1 MQKSNLVT
9 SAVRNTGMTNC
20 LPSNAVSKQTGFIE
34 FSLISA
40 LVVFVSIMVV
50 IMMFSGQAATKTQAE
65 KGAENFKAV
74 VAASMSWYQDKGSF
88 PGTTANLVP
97 QYMSAVAQ
105 TTPWGTPI
113 TLSSTASTLTVETS
127 SNGQPNAA
135 QLAGVMAGVIPLASQ
150 SGVGRTT
157 VTATYGKP
165 GTEPALSA
173 FIKKDGTTP
182 LEGEWNVGGY
192 GIGNVKDITITGMD
206 NRTVLSGLSYN
217 NVQQNNQYV
226 NLVNCPLGR
235 ANRKITVVPLT
246 YSKNGYPFRQMGA
259 VEGRYG
265 PEPGLWSDNRA
276 YVRVWETEQNG
287 IQYWFIPNPASA
299 TVLVLQQCTK

>member
-1 MQKSNLVT
+1 MQKSNFAT
-9 SAVRNTGMTNC
+9 SAVRNTGMTNF
-20 LPSNAVSKQTGFIE
+20 LPSNAVNKQSGFIE

-40 LVVFVSIMVV
+40 LVIFVSIMLV
-50 IMMFSGQAATKTQAE
+50 IMKFSDQAATKTQAE

-105 TTPWGTPI
+105 TMPWGTPI
-113 TLSSTASTLTVETS
+113 TLSSTASTLTVQTS

-165 GTEPALSA
+165 GTEPALDA
-173 FIKKDGTTP
+173 LVRRDGTRT
-182 LEGEWNVGGY
+182 LTAEWDVGGQ
-192 GIGNVKDITITGMD
+192 GIGNIRDMSISGL
-206 NRTVLSGLSYN
+206 NRTVVSGLSWSS
-217 NVQQNNQYV
+217 VQKNSQPV
-226 NLVNCPLGR
+226 SLITCPLGKS
-235 ANRKITVVPLT
+235 RKVTVTPVSF
-246 YSKNGYPFRQMGA
+246 SKNGYPFKNMGSIDG
-259 VEGRYG
+259 VWDG
-265 PEPGLWSDNRA
+265 SVA
-276 YVRVWETEQNG
+276 YVRVWEKDEKGQG
-287 IQYWFIPNPASA
+287 WFIPNPDFAFV
-299 TVLVLQQCTK
+299 TVVQQCGN

>member
-20 LPSNAVSKQTGFIE
+20 LPSNAVSKQAGFIE

-50 IMMFSGQAATKTQAE
+50 IMKFSDQAATKTQAE

-113 TLSSTASTLTVETS
+113 TLSSTASTLTVETN

-165 GTEPALSA
+165 GTEPALDA
-173 FIKKDGTTP
+173 MVRRDGTRT
-182 LEGEWNVGGY
+182 LTAEWDVGGQ
-192 GIGNVKDITITGMD
+192 GISNVRDMSISGL
-206 NRTVLSGLSYN
+206 NRTVVSGLSWSS
-217 NVQQNNQYV
+217 VQKNSQTV
-226 NLVNCPLGR
+226 ALVTCPLGK
-235 ANRKITVVPLT
+235 ARKVTVTPVS
-246 YSKNGYPFRQMGA
+246 YSKNGYPFQNMGS
-259 VEGRYG
+259 VDGVWDG
-265 PEPGLWSDNRA
+265 SIA
-276 YVRVWETEQNG
+276 YVRIWEKDAYGQR
-287 IQYWFIPNPASA
+287 WFIPNPDFAF
-299 TVLVLQQCTK
+299 VKVEQQCGN

>member
-20 LPSNAVSKQTGFIE
+20 LPSNAVNKQAGFIE

-50 IMMFSGQAATKTQAE
+50 IMKFSGQAATKTQAE

-165 GTEPALSA
+165 GTEPALDA
-173 FIKKDGTTP
+173 LVRRDGTRT
-182 LEGEWNVGGY
+182 LTAEWDVGGQ
-192 GIGNVKDITITGMD
+192 GISNVKDMTITDLTG
-206 NRTVLSGLSYN
+206 RTVLNGLTWS
-217 NVQQNNQYV
+217 NVQQNNQFV
-226 NLVNCPLGR
+226 SLVNCPPGR
-235 ANRKITVVPLT
+235 SVRKVTVIPIAFN
-246 YSKNGYPFRQMGA
+246 KNGYPFNKVGA
-259 VEGRYG
+259 VEGRWDG
-265 PEPGLWSDNRA
+265 VRA
-276 YVRVWETEQNG
+276 FVRVWETDTNG
-287 IQYWFIPNPASA
+287 NSGWFVPNPQHAS
-299 TVLVLQQCTK
+299 VRVDQQCGK

>member
-20 LPSNAVSKQTGFIE
+20 LPSNAVNKQSGFIE
-34 FSLISA
+34 LSLISV
-40 LVVFVSIMVV
+40 LVIFVAIMVV
-50 IMMFSGQAATKTQAE
+50 VMKFSDQTATKTQAE

-113 TLSSTASTLTVETS
+113 TLSSTASTLTVQTS

-165 GTEPALSA
+165 GTEPALDA
-173 FIKKDGTTP
+173 LVRRDGTRT
-182 LEGEWNVGGY
+182 LTAEWNVGGQ
-192 GIGNVKDITITGMD
+192 GISDVRDMSISGL
-206 NRTVLSGLSYN
+206 NRTVVSGLSWSS
-217 NVQQNNQYV
+217 VQKNRQGV
-226 NLVNCPLGR
+226 ALVTCPLGK
-235 ANRKITVVPLT
+235 ARKVTVTPVS
-246 YSKNGYPFRQMGA
+246 YSKNGYPFKNMGS
-259 VEGRYG
+259 VDGVWDG
-265 PEPGLWSDNRA
+265 NIA
-276 YVRVWETEQNG
+276 YVRIWEKDENG
-287 IQYWFIPNPASA
+287 QGWFIPNPDFAF
-299 TVLVLQQCTK
+299 VKVEQQCGN

>member
-9 SAVRNTGMTNC
+9 LVLRNTGMTNC
-20 LPSNAVSKQTGFIE
+20 LPSNAVNKQAGFIE

-50 IMMFSGQAATKTQAE
+50 IMKFSGQAATKTQAE

-97 QYMSAVAQ
+97 QYMSSVAQ

-165 GTEPALSA
+165 GTEPALDA
-173 FIKKDGTTP
+173 LVHRDGTRT
-182 LEGEWNVGGY
+182 LTAEWDVGGQY
-192 GIGNVKDITITGMD
+192 IGNVKDMTLTGV
-206 NRTVLSGLSYN
+206 NRTTLEGLVWN
-217 NVQQNNQYV
+217 AVQQNNQPV
-226 NLVNCPLGR
+226 NQVTCPPGR
-235 ANRKITVVPLT
+235 ANLKVTVIPIA
-246 YSKNGYPFRQMGA
+246 YSKNGQPFLKIGA
-259 VEGRYG
+259 VEGRYEG
-265 PEPGLWSDNRA
+265 GRA
-276 YVRVWETEQNG
+276 YVQVWHVDAAGNEG
-287 IQYWFIPNPASA
+287 WFIPDPNSA
-299 TVLVLQQCTK
+299 TVAVQQQCTK